1 MWFGGMVALFS
12 KSIFVLIIKV
22 FGALFS
28 FGIAAYVTRTLNTEG
43 AGKYFYAVSIV
54 IFIATLSR
62 MGTDNAIIKVSTL
75 LNNKKEYERLNDIAF
90 KTLLCITSVSI
101 LFSLFLYLLEPQL
114 NLIDGTPY
122 LYIAFGITGTS
133 TLLYLSNY
141 LIGKGRVVNGM
152 VVASLCQPALLS
164 ILLLINQ
171 LVGISDVT
179 LTLLI
184 QLYCLSF
191 FCVSLVLFLTG
202 VVKAKKYLV
211 KKSDDNLIFSLSK
224 VFFVTVIVDLI
235 FLYFPFFLLGYY
247 HSATDVAYYSVCLR
261 VATLLAF
268 VFTAVN
274 KVFAPS
280 ISLSYINNER
290 EKIKNK
296 IVSCLLIIIVSGFIF
311 MFICMFFSKN
321 ILSFFG
327 SGYVDLSELLLL
339 FVLFQIIASLYFFIR
354 TVFQMTEEEQF
365 SKNLDLLLLILGSGC
380 SYFLVPEYGAYGA
393 VISLI
398 SSLLLVLILS
408 ATRLVRIYGFRL
420 V

>member
-1 MWFGGMVALFS
+1 
-12 KSIFVLIIKV
+12 
-22 FGALFS
+22 
-28 FGIAAYVTRTLNTEG
+28 
-43 AGKYFYAVSIV
+43 
-54 IFIATLSR
+54 
-62 MGTDNAIIKVSTL
+62 
-75 LNNKKEYERLNDIAF
+75 KEHERLNDIAF

>member
-1 MWFGGMVALFS
+1 MVALFR
-12 KSIFVLIIKV
+12 KSVIVLIIKV

-28 FGIAAYVTRTLNTEG
+28 FGIAAYVARTLNTDG
-43 AGKYFYAVSIV
+43 AGKYFYAVSVV

-75 LNNKKEYERLNDIAF
+75 LKDKKEYERLNYIAF
-90 KTLLCITSVSI
+90 KTLLCIIFVSI
-101 LFSLFLYLLEPQL
+101 SFGLLLWFFGPLL

-122 LYIAFGITGTS
+122 LYMAFGITGTS

-141 LIGKGRVVNGM
+141 LVGKGRVINGM

-179 LTLLI
+179 LILLI

-191 FCVSLVLFLTG
+191 FCAALLVFLTG
-202 VVKAKKYLV
+202 AVKAKKYAV
-211 KKSDDNLIFSLSK
+211 KKSDDNLMFSLSK
-224 VFFVTVIVDLI
+224 VFFIAVIVDLI
-235 FLYFPFFLLGYY
+235 FLYYPFFLLGYY

-261 VATLLAF
+261 IATLLAF

-280 ISLSYINNER
+280 ISQNYINNDR
-290 EKIKNK
+290 EKIKDK
-296 IVSCLLIIIVSGFIF
+296 IVACLSIIIFSGFIF
-311 MFICMFFSKN
+311 MLICMFFSKN

-327 SGYVDLSELLLL
+327 SGYVGLNELLLL
-339 FVLFQIIASLYFFIR
+339 FVLFQIVASLYFFIR

-365 SKNLDLLLLILGSGC
+365 SKNLDLLLLVIGVGC
-380 SYFLVPEYGAYGA
+380 SYLFVPEYGAYGA

-398 SSLLLVLILS
+398 CSLLLVLILS
-408 ATRLVRIYGFRL
+408 ATKLFRIYGLRL